1 MLTCIDVKFIF
12 DSVHL
17 GSSSS
22 ANILQTQCRPPSS
35 LLVVFAMFF
44 AIISPSSS
52 CSSYSWNELS
62 VCHFY
67 FHNQNNWAS
76 VPRRCILDVIS
87 SLNTDF
93 FQIWSSETGFGELCV
108 CFYPIRIVEY
118 FEWIIIIIQLNSLTP
133 WWNLCNELIPGF
145 WNRASICQSLAPD
158 W

>member
-108 CFYPIRIVEY
+108 CFYAIRIVEIFWMNNNHNSIKQSDTLVKFVQWTY
-118 FEWIIIIIQLNSLTP
+118 TWILK
-133 WWNLCNELIPGF
+133 PG
-145 WNRASICQSLAPD
+145 
-158 W
+158 